1 MSNYTTTVRTSKRK
15 DGSIVKTNCVIVDTN
30 KMTDGEWKIV
40 GALVSNGYKIVEK
53 KANKPTGN
61 GWTTEK
67 MKEFLKAHSEAD
79 LKVLESKLEQKIN
92 FMKITG
98 WFRKEVLPKYET
110 K

>member
-53 KANKPTGN
+53 KEKKATGK
-61 GWTTEK
+61 GWTKEK
-67 MKEFLKAHSEAD
+67 MRNYLKEHSKEDLKAFEI
-79 LKVLESKLEQKIN
+79 KLEEKEN
-92 FMKITG
+92 FMTITG
-98 WFRKEVLPKYET
+98 WFRKDILPKYES